1 MTGVVVHPYNPST
14 WVEEK
19 QKDQMFEAILSYAAS
34 LRLVQGY
41 VRGLRNSEKY
51 KQSKILKKPFELYT

>member
-1 MTGVVVHPYNPST
+1 MTGVVVHSYNPSA

-19 QKDQMFEAILSYAAS
+19 QKDQMFKAILSYAVS

-41 VRGLRNSEKY
+41 VRGLRNS
-51 KQSKILKKPFELYT
+51 KK